1 MNQKHYLLKGT
12 FLLTAAG
19 AATRF
24 LGFFYRIFLSR
35 TIGAEGIGIYH
46 LILPVYSFCMAASSG
61 GIQTAI
67 SRFCA
72 ERFAQNDRKGS
83 DRILAIG
90 LALSISVSILT
101 ASLLYYCADMV
112 AISFLAEPRCAPL
125 LRIVAISLPFSVIH
139 ACISGYFIGKKQVSI
154 PAISQFAEQLFR
166 IGAVL
171 LFYTMLQK
179 DGRCLSP
186 VSMAFGQ
193 AAGELAA
200 SLYCTFCYLVSR
212 PSASVRTCGSR
223 LLLQESRRILAVS
236 SPLGLNRMLICV
248 LQGIEAALLPQQLIQ
263 FGLNSSDALSMYGT
277 LTGMTLPLLLFP
289 TAITGAVGTLLLPAV
304 SEARVLNHQKQ
315 LSRTIEATFRASF
328 LLGLVCFNL
337 FCLFG
342 TELGTLLFHNQLAG
356 HFIQMLAWI
365 CPFLYLNT
373 TLVNILHGLD
383 KTFAVSLQNS
393 LGFGVRLASVIFLV
407 PQSGIEGYFTGLF
420 ASQLLIF
427 TATLFT
433 LHRSAP
439 LQLPVFPVF
448 LKPLAVCSASSILL
462 YLIKILIPP
471 LGFDTWGSF
480 ILCGLIYIIAF
491 SGLSAVF
498 LLPDWLIPPK
508 NRLSEHK

>member
-19 AATRF
+19 AVTRF

-72 ERFAQNDRKGS
+72 ERFAQDDKKGA
-83 DRILAIG
+83 DRILALS
-90 LALSISVSILT
+90 LALSISFSVLT
-101 ASLLYYCADMV
+101 ALLLYNCADMIAV
-112 AISFLAEPRCAPL
+112 SFLAEPRCAPL
-125 LRIVAISLPFSVIH
+125 LRIVAFSLPFSVIH
-139 ACISGYFIGKKQVSI
+139 ACISGYFIGKKQVAV
-154 PAISQFAEQLFR
+154 PAVSQFAEQLFR
-166 IGAVL
+166 IGSVL

-179 DGRCLSP
+179 KEHCLTP
-186 VSMAFGQ
+186 ASMAFGQ

-200 SLYCTFCYLVSR
+200 SLYCTFCYLGSG
-212 PSASVRTCGSR
+212 PSASVRTCSKR

-236 SPLGLNRMLICV
+236 SPLGLNRMLICI

-263 FGLNSSDALSMYGT
+263 FGMNSSDALSMYGT

-289 TAITGAVGTLLLPAV
+289 TAITGALGTLLLPAV

-315 LSRTIEATFRASF
+315 LSRTIETTFRAGF
-328 LLGLVCFNL
+328 LLGLVCFSL

-342 TELGTLLFHNQLAG
+342 AEFGTLLFHNQLAG
-356 HFIQMLAWI
+356 HFIQNLAWL
-365 CPFLYLNT
+365 CPFLYLNS

-407 PQSGIEGYFTGLF
+407 PQSGIEGYFAGLF
-420 ASQLLIF
+420 ASQLLVF
-427 TATLFT
+427 AATLVT
-433 LHRSAP
+433 LHRCAP

-448 LKPLAVCSASSILL
+448 LKPLAVCTASSLVL
-462 YLIKILIPP
+462 YLAKLFLP
-471 LGFDTWGSF
+471 LLKYDTWISF
-480 ILCGLIYIIAF
+480 ILCVLIYTIAF
-491 SGLSAVF
+491 SVLSAIF
-498 LLPDWLIPPK
+498 LLPDWPVNPK
-508 NRLSEHK
+508 TRPSQNR